1 MKGRSSHLA
10 KTEAGALATFL
21 DGALNVPKK
30 NVPSDERMVVNAAR
44 EKFDSIM
51 KRAFSMEVTLQL
63 IGAHV

>member
-1 MKGRSSHLA
+1 LA
-10 KTEAGALATFL
+10 KTEAGALAAFL
-21 DGALNVPKK
+21 DGAFVPKK

-51 KRAFSMEVTLQL
+51 KRAFSMEVILQL

>member
-1 MKGRSSHLA
+1 LA
-10 KTEAGALATFL
+10 KTEAGALAAFL
-21 DGALNVPKK
+21 DGALNAVPKK

-51 KRAFSMEVTLQL
+51 KRAFSMEVILQL